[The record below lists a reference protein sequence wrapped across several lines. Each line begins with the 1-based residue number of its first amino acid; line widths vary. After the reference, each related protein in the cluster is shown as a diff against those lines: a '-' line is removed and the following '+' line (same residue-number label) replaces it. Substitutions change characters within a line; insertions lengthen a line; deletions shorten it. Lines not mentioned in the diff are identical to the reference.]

1 MVRCPPGSLVP
12 SQDYLPVS
20 YRLHE
25 EAHLLGTAGEPREV
39 LDGEEHRREVVH
51 HLQQKVTLQF
61 ANTFSVRDE
70 SCHDDEGGRLVLLAA
85 VLLVHDVELGVGA
98 GTEVGWVRKCP
109 TILCDGAGRP
119 TTEISDA
126 PPANLSEEYAQ
137 KRRTAAVGLLALR
150 GGSV

>member
-1 MVRCPPGSLVP
+1 M
-12 SQDYLPVS
+12 
-20 YRLHE
+20 
-25 EAHLLGTAGEPREV
+25 
-39 LDGEEHRREVVH
+39 
-51 HLQQKVTLQF
+51 
-61 ANTFSVRDE
+61 RDE

-109 TILCDGAGRP
+109 TILCDRAGRP

-150 GGSV
+150 GGSVKREKPLSWWWFKQHAKFCTLHIMYTLWKDAA

>member
-1 MVRCPPGSLVP
+1 M
-12 SQDYLPVS
+12 
-20 YRLHE
+20 
-25 EAHLLGTAGEPREV
+25 
-39 LDGEEHRREVVH
+39 
-51 HLQQKVTLQF
+51 
-61 ANTFSVRDE
+61 RDE

-109 TILCDGAGRP
+109 TILCDRAGRP

-137 KRRTAAVGLLALR
+137 KKGGRLLLASWHC
-150 GGSV
+150 GEGA

>member
-1 MVRCPPGSLVP
+1 M
-12 SQDYLPVS
+12 
-20 YRLHE
+20 
-25 EAHLLGTAGEPREV
+25 
-39 LDGEEHRREVVH
+39 
-51 HLQQKVTLQF
+51 
-61 ANTFSVRDE
+61 RDE

-98 GTEVGWVRKCP
+98 GTEVGWVRKGP
-109 TILCDGAGRP
+109 TILCDRAGRP

-150 GGSV
+150 GGSVKREKLLSWWWFKQHAKFCTLHIMYTLLEGCGLMHISPELLHVRFFVSSDLLHDSKYLCFKVGHT